1 MSRLV
6 KQLLSIELF
15 IDVIHILVL
24 LLVASTMLLFSI
36 IGFLLNTYILKWSSI
51 NNRRRFGS
59 FY

>member
-15 IDVIHILVL
+15 VDAIRILVL

-36 IGFLLNTYILKWSSI
+36 QVFLLNTYIFEWSSI